1 MKEKKRTFVIGNNE
15 ETRRLNARNKRP
27 GQKRRDIPMSPE
39 EERELESLKK
49 EIYGNDFGYGEKD

>member
-15 ETRRLNARNKRP
+15 ETRRLNAKSKRP
-27 GQKRRDIPMSPE
+27 GQVPRDSPMSPDE
-39 EERELESLKK
+39 EMELESLKK